1 MKVSETNK
9 IRLFWLILGAI
20 LAVCIG
26 VLTYHPTTVKEVVK
40 TTVKTDTIT
49 NVVERIDTVYR
60 PKPVTTEILRVDTVR
75 ADTVLTYESKRYNVP
90 VSTDSVSGE
99 IDVVASGVDC
109 SVDSVMW
116 RLEIPTRTITNTIE
130 TERIITK
137 KTHLNW
143 GVGVTAGYGLLG
155 KRPEIVVGASV
166 IWSF

>member
-9 IRLFWLILGAI
+9 IRLFWAFLGAI

-49 NVVERIDTVYR
+49 QYITRCDTVYK
-60 PKPVTTEILRVDTVR
+60 PKPVTTEIVRIDTVK
-75 ADTVLTYESKRYNVP
+75 ADTVLVYESKRYNVP
-90 VSTDSVSGE
+90 VRTDSVSGE

-116 RLEIPTRTITNTIE
+116 RLSIPTRTITNTVT
-130 TERIITK
+130 TENIIK
-137 KTHLNW
+137 QRTHLNW
-143 GVGVTAGYGLLG
+143 GVTVGAGYGVITR
-155 KRPEIVVGASV
+155 KPDVFVGFGV
-166 IWSF
+166 MYSF

>member
-49 NVVERIDTVYR
+49 QYITRCDTVYR
-60 PKPVTTEILRVDTVR
+60 PKPVTTEIVRIDTVK
-75 ADTVLTYESKRYNVP
+75 ADTVLVYESKRYNVP
-90 VSTDSVSGE
+90 VRTDSVSGE

-116 RLEIPTRTITNTIE
+116 RLQIPTRTITNTIE
-130 TERIITK
+130 TEKVITK

-143 GVGVTAGYGLLG
+143 GVTVGAGYGLINRKPDIYIG
-155 KRPEIVVGASV
+155 FGVGY
-166 IWSF
+166 SF

>member
-49 NVVERIDTVYR
+49 QYITRCDTVYR

-75 ADTVLTYESKRYNVP
+75 ADTVLVYESKKYNVP

-99 IDVVASGVDC
+99 IDVVASGVDVA
-109 SVDSVMW
+109 VDSVMW
-116 RLEIPTRTITNTIE
+116 RLQIPTRTITNTIE
-130 TERIITK
+130 TEKVITK

-143 GVGVTAGYGLLG
+143 GIGIGYGFGIIHRQPDLF
-155 KRPEIVVGASV
+155 IGASV
-166 IWSF
+166 MYSF